1 MTLAI
6 HPDSA
11 DSADSLDLYSSKGFK
26 ETGIIFCHAYFLT
39 EFQFQN
45 YLCDLSFNSSTELQI
60 PSHRAMATSSPIQPF
75 DPFTQNVTFRLQDGT
90 EFPVS
95 VKALDVF
102 VMYNVR
108 VCINYGCQFGASFVL
123 LVILVLLT
131 QSDKRRSAVFIL
143 NGLALF
149 LNSSRLLFQVIHFS
163 TAFEQVYPYVS
174 GDYSSVPW
182 SAYAISIVA
191 VVLTTLVVV
200 CIEASLVIQV
210 HVVCS
215 TLRRRYRHPLLAVSI
230 LVALVPIGFRC
241 AWMVANCK
249 AIIKLTYTNDVWWI
263 ESATNICV
271 TISICF
277 FCVIFVTKLG
287 FAIKQRR
294 RLGVREFGPM
304 KVIFVMGC
312 QTMVVPAIF
321 SITQYYVV
329 VPEFSSNVVTLV
341 VISLPLSSI
350 WAGAVLENARRI
362 GSQDRQRRRNLWRA
376 LVGGAESLLSPTK
389 DSPTSL
395 SAMTAAQTLCYS
407 DHTMSKGSPTSRD
420 TDAFYGISVE
430 HDISIN
436 RVQRNNSIV

>member
-1 MTLAI
+1 
-6 HPDSA
+6 
-11 DSADSLDLYSSKGFK
+11 
-26 ETGIIFCHAYFLT
+26 
-39 EFQFQN
+39 
-45 YLCDLSFNSSTELQI
+45 
-60 PSHRAMATSSPIQPF
+60 MAGTSSPTPSF
-75 DPFTQNVTFRLQDGT
+75 DPYTQNVTFHLGDGT
-90 EFPVS
+90 ELLVPVQ
-95 VKALDVF
+95 ALDVF

-108 VCINYGCQFGASFVL
+108 VCINYGCQFGASFTL
-123 LVILVLLT
+123 LVILLLLT

-149 LNSSRLLFQVIHFS
+149 LNSGRLLFQVIHFS
-163 TAFEQVYPYVS
+163 TGFEKVYPYVS

-191 VVLTTLVVV
+191 VILTTLVIV

-215 TLRRRYRHPLLAVSI
+215 TLRRRYRHPFLVVSI
-230 LVALVPIGFRC
+230 LVALVPIGFRS
-241 AWMVANCK
+241 AWMVVNCN
-249 AIIKLTYTNDVWWI
+249 AIITLNYMSDIWWI

-321 SITQYYVV
+321 SIIQYYIT
-329 VPEFSSNVVTLV
+329 VPELASNVVTLV

-350 WAGAVLENARRI
+350 WAGAALEHSRRP
-362 GSQDRQRRRNLWRA
+362 GSQDNPHRRNLWRA
-376 LVGGAESLLSPTK
+376 LVGGAESILSPTK

-407 DHTMSKGSPTSRD
+407 DQTISKGSHNSRD
-420 TDAFYGISVE
+420 TDAFYGIAVE

>member
-1 MTLAI
+1 MAAT
-6 HPDSA
+6 PSP
-11 DSADSLDLYSSKGFK
+11 SL
-26 ETGIIFCHAYFLT
+26 
-39 EFQFQN
+39 
-45 YLCDLSFNSSTELQI
+45 
-60 PSHRAMATSSPIQPF
+60 PF
-75 DPFTQNVTFRLQDGT
+75 DPYTQDVTFHLAIGS
-90 EFPVS
+90 ELLVPVQ
-95 VKALDVF
+95 ALNVF

-108 VCINYGCQFGASFVL
+108 VCINYGCQFGASFTL
-123 LVILVLLT
+123 LVILLLLT

-149 LNSSRLLFQVIHFS
+149 LNSGRLLFQVIHFS
-163 TAFEQVYPYVS
+163 TPFEEVYQFVS

-182 SAYAISIVA
+182 SAYAVSIVA
-191 VVLTTLVVV
+191 VVLTTLVIV

-215 TLRRRYRHPLLAVSI
+215 TLRRRYRHSLLVLSI
-230 LVALVPIGFRC
+230 LVALVPIGFRS
-241 AWMVANCK
+241 AWMVVNCR
-249 AIIKLTYTNDVWWI
+249 AIITLNYMSDIWWI

-321 SITQYYVV
+321 SIIQYYIT
-329 VPEFSSNVVTLV
+329 VPELASNVVTLV

-350 WAGAVLENARRI
+350 WAGAALEHSRRS
-362 GSQDRQRRRNLWRA
+362 GSQDHRRRPNLWRA
-376 LVGGAESLLSPTK
+376 LVGGAESVLSPK
-389 DSPTSL
+389 EDSPTSL
-395 SAMTAAQTLCYS
+395 SSMTAAQTLCYS
-407 DHTMSKGSPTSRD
+407 DHTMSKGSQNSRD
-420 TDAFYGISVE
+420 TDAFYGIAVE

>member
-1 MTLAI
+1 MAAT
-6 HPDSA
+6 
-11 DSADSLDLYSSKGFK
+11 
-26 ETGIIFCHAYFLT
+26 
-39 EFQFQN
+39 
-45 YLCDLSFNSSTELQI
+45 
-60 PSHRAMATSSPIQPF
+60 PSPSPPF
-75 DPFTQNVTFRLQDGT
+75 DPYTQNVTFHLADGS
-90 EFPVS
+90 ELPVP
-95 VKALDVF
+95 VQALDVF

-108 VCINYGCQFGASFVL
+108 VCINYGCQFGASFTL
-123 LVILVLLT
+123 LVILLLLT

-149 LNSSRLLFQVIHFS
+149 LNSGRLLFQVIHFS
-163 TAFEQVYPYVS
+163 TPFEEVYQFVS
-174 GDYSSVPW
+174 SDYSSVPW
-182 SAYAISIVA
+182 SAYAVSIVA
-191 VVLTTLVVV
+191 VVLNTLVIV

-215 TLRRRYRHPLLAVSI
+215 TLRRRYRHPLLLLSI

-241 AWMVANCK
+241 AWMVVNCN
-249 AIIKLTYTNDVWWI
+249 AIITLNYMSEIWWI

-321 SITQYYVV
+321 SIIQYYIT
-329 VPEFSSNVVTLV
+329 VPELASNVVTLV

-350 WAGAVLENARRI
+350 WAGAALEHLRRS
-362 GSQDRQRRRNLWRA
+362 GSQDHHRRPNLWRA
-376 LVGGAESLLSPTK
+376 LVGGAESVLSPTK

-395 SAMTAAQTLCYS
+395 SAMSAAQTLCYS
-407 DHTMSKGSPTSRD
+407 DHTMSKGSQNSRD
-420 TDAFYGISVE
+420 TDAFYGIAVE
-430 HDISIN
+430 HDISID

>member
-1 MTLAI
+1 MAAT
-6 HPDSA
+6 
-11 DSADSLDLYSSKGFK
+11 
-26 ETGIIFCHAYFLT
+26 
-39 EFQFQN
+39 
-45 YLCDLSFNSSTELQI
+45 
-60 PSHRAMATSSPIQPF
+60 PSPSPPF
-75 DPFTQNVTFRLQDGT
+75 DPYTQEVTFHLADGS
-90 EFPVS
+90 ELLVPVR
-95 VKALDVF
+95 ALDVF

-108 VCINYGCQFGASFVL
+108 VCINYGCQFGASFTL
-123 LVILVLLT
+123 LVILLLLT

-149 LNSSRLLFQVIHFS
+149 LNSGRLLFQVIHFS
-163 TAFEQVYPYVS
+163 TPFEEVYPFIS

-182 SAYAISIVA
+182 SAYAVSIVA
-191 VVLTTLVVV
+191 VILTTLVIV

-215 TLRRRYRHPLLAVSI
+215 TLRRRYRHPLLVLSI

-241 AWMVANCK
+241 AWMVVNCH
-249 AIIKLTYTNDVWWI
+249 AIITLNYMSEIWWI

-321 SITQYYVV
+321 SIIQYYIT
-329 VPEFSSNVVTLV
+329 VPELASNVVTLV

-350 WAGAVLENARRI
+350 WAGAALEHSRRS
-362 GSQDRQRRRNLWRA
+362 GSQDHQRRPNLWRA
-376 LVGGAESLLSPTK
+376 LVGGADSILSPTK

-407 DHTMSKGSPTSRD
+407 DHTMSKGSQNSRD
-420 TDAFYGISVE
+420 TDAFYGIAVE

>member
-1 MTLAI
+1 
-6 HPDSA
+6 
-11 DSADSLDLYSSKGFK
+11 
-26 ETGIIFCHAYFLT
+26 
-39 EFQFQN
+39 
-45 YLCDLSFNSSTELQI
+45 
-60 PSHRAMATSSPIQPF
+60 MATPSPSPPF
-75 DPFTQNVTFRLQDGT
+75 DPFTQTVIFHLRDGS
-90 EFPVS
+90 ELPVS
-95 VKALDVF
+95 VQALDIF

-108 VCINYGCQFGASFVL
+108 VCINYGCQFGASFTL
-123 LVILVLLT
+123 LVILLLLT
-131 QSDKRRSAVFIL
+131 HSDKRRSAVFIL

-149 LNSSRLLFQVIHFS
+149 LNSGRLLF
-163 TAFEQVYPYVS
+163 QVYPYVS

-191 VVLTTLVVV
+191 VVLTTLVIV
-200 CIEASLVIQV
+200 CIEVSLVIQV

-215 TLRRRYRHPLLAVSI
+215 TLRRRYRHPILVLSI
-230 LVALVPIGFRC
+230 LVALVPIGFRS
-241 AWMVANCK
+241 AWMVVNCN
-249 AIIKLTYTNDVWWI
+249 AIITLNYMADIWWI

-321 SITQYYVV
+321 SIIQYYIT
-329 VPEFSSNVVTLV
+329 VPELASNVVTLV

-350 WAGAVLENARRI
+350 WAGAALEHLRRS
-362 GSQDRQRRRNLWRA
+362 GTQDHRHRRNLWRA
-376 LVGGAESLLSPTK
+376 LVGGAESRLSPSPTK

-407 DHTMSKGSPTSRD
+407 DHTMSKGSHNSRD
-420 TDAFYGISVE
+420 TDAFYGIAVE
-430 HDISIN
+430 HNISID

>member
-1 MTLAI
+1 
-6 HPDSA
+6 
-11 DSADSLDLYSSKGFK
+11 
-26 ETGIIFCHAYFLT
+26 
-39 EFQFQN
+39 
-45 YLCDLSFNSSTELQI
+45 
-60 PSHRAMATSSPIQPF
+60 MATSQSLPF
-75 DPFTQNVTFRLQDGT
+75 DPFTQNVTFRHANGGHF
-90 EFPVS
+90 EVS

-108 VCINYGCQFGASFVL
+108 VCINYGCQFGASFTL
-123 LVILVLLT
+123 LVILLLLT
-131 QSDKRRSAVFIL
+131 QSDKRRSAVFIM

-149 LNSSRLLFQVIHFS
+149 FNSGRLLFQVIHFS

-174 GDYSSVPW
+174 GDYSTVPW
-182 SAYAISIVA
+182 TAYAISIVA

-200 CIEASLVIQV
+200 CIEVSLVIQV

-215 TLRRRYRHPLLAVSI
+215 TLRRRYRHPLLVLSV
-230 LVALVPIGFRC
+230 LVALVPIGFRT
-241 AWMVANCK
+241 AWMIANCN
-249 AIIKLTYTNDVWWI
+249 AIITLTYMSGIWWI
-263 ESATNICV
+263 ESATNISV
-271 TISICF
+271 TVSICF

-321 SITQYYVV
+321 SIIQYYIT
-329 VPEFSSNVVTLV
+329 VPELTSNVVTLV

-350 WAGAVLENARRI
+350 WAGAALEHSRRT
-362 GSQDRQRRRNLWRA
+362 GSQERPRRRNLWRS

-407 DHTMSKGSPTSRD
+407 DHTMSKGSYNSRD
-420 TDAFYGISVE
+420 TDAFYGIAVE
-430 HDISIN
+430 HNISID
-436 RVQRNNSIV
+436 RVQRKNSVV

>member
-1 MTLAI
+1 MAAT
-6 HPDSA
+6 
-11 DSADSLDLYSSKGFK
+11 
-26 ETGIIFCHAYFLT
+26 
-39 EFQFQN
+39 
-45 YLCDLSFNSSTELQI
+45 
-60 PSHRAMATSSPIQPF
+60 PSPSPPF
-75 DPFTQNVTFRLQDGT
+75 DPYTQNVTFRLGDGT
-90 EFPVS
+90 KFPVS
-95 VKALDVF
+95 VQALDVF

-108 VCINYGCQFGASFVL
+108 VCINYGCQFGASFTL
-123 LVILVLLT
+123 LVILLLLT

-149 LNSSRLLFQVIHFS
+149 LNSGRLLFQVIHFS
-163 TAFEQVYPYVS
+163 TGFEKVYPYVS

-191 VVLTTLVVV
+191 VVLTTLVIV
-200 CIEASLVIQV
+200 CIEVSLVIQV

-215 TLRRRYRHPLLAVSI
+215 TLRRRYRHSLLVLSI
-230 LVALVPIGFRC
+230 LVALVPIGFRS
-241 AWMVANCK
+241 AWMVVNCN
-249 AIIKLTYTNDVWWI
+249 AIVTLNYMSNIWWI

-294 RLGVREFGPM
+294 RLGVREYGPM

-321 SITQYYVV
+321 SIIQYYII
-329 VPEFSSNVVTLV
+329 VPELASNVVTLV

-350 WAGAVLENARRI
+350 WAGAALEHSRRSR
-362 GSQDRQRRRNLWRA
+362 SQDHQRRRNLWRA
-376 LVGGAESLLSPTK
+376 LVGGAESVLSPTK

-407 DHTMSKGSPTSRD
+407 DHTMSKGPHNSRD
-420 TDAFYGISVE
+420 TDAFYGIAVE
-430 HDISIN
+430 HDILIN
-436 RVQRNNSIV
+436 RAQKNTSIV